1 MIMKLN
7 IITKK
12 AFPYNFSQFTFL
24 FCKRSS
30 GMESTKAKNGNQ
42 KNSNIAIHWIEK
54 NCCLHPDHDLK
65 NAVLYLNALSLA
77 PALSLL
83 QTIRK
88 SSEIKHTCRGNTVGE
103 YPYSPLPN

>member
-1 MIMKLN
+1 
-7 IITKK
+7 
-12 AFPYNFSQFTFL
+12 
-24 FCKRSS
+24 
-30 GMESTKAKNGNQ
+30 MESTKTKNGNQ
-42 KNSNIAIHWIEK
+42 INSNIAVRWIEK

-83 QTIRK
+83 QAIRK
-88 SSEIKHTCRGNTVGE
+88 SSVTKHTCRRNTVSE